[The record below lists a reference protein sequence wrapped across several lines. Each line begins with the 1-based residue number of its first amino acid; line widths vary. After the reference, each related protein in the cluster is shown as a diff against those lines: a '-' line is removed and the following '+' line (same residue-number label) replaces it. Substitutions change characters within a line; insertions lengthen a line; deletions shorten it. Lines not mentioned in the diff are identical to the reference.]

1 MKTGRICLGT
11 GVEAGLCGSGSGDC
25 AVGLRLR
32 GAPVGDLARLLG
44 VEWDLGGGKLN
55 LIELQRDRCGWQILS
70 LTGFLGRLASAA

>member
-55 LIELQRDRCGWQILS
+55 LIALQRDRCGGQIWA
-70 LTGFLGRLASAA
+70 LTGY